1 MKDGYWVVRTYQAG
15 RVGEKTKFWVPGKRP
30 DKRLSKKAKA
40 KLRKQE
46 QNEYSSIKQAARILN
61 ENYTAKDTL
70 LGLDYSEKGME
81 KLEKWIVSQGIDLQ
95 QLDDAQKLYV
105 YWQAADHELNNCLRR
120 AKRNAKKLGVEI
132 KAFYVTSDLD
142 PYTGETV
149 RVHHHL
155 VINPEAKQAFIDA
168 WKEMGGVDYEALYGY
183 QEDRTQLAVYLL
195 KQVRH
200 VPNIKKFKTTRNL
213 TRPEPKD
220 RIVLSDAELRVPRHA
235 KLVYRNEFTRS
246 GQPQYIRYVL
256 PAWKEDPPDG
266 SAE

>member
-1 MKDGYWVVRTYQAG
+1 MKEGYWVVRTYQAG

-61 ENYTAKDTL
+61 ENYTASDIL
-70 LGLDYSEKGME
+70 LGLDYSPKGMK
-81 KLEKWIVSQGIDLQ
+81 KLEKWITAQGTDLH
-95 QLDDAQKLYV
+95 QLDEAQMLCAL
-105 YWQAADHELNNCLRR
+105 WEAADHELGNCLRR

-155 VINPEAKQAFIDA
+155 VINPEAVQAFVDA
-168 WKEMGGVDYEALYGY
+168 WKEMGSVDYENLYGV
-183 QEDRTQLAVYLL
+183 QEDRTQLAEYLL

-213 TRPEPKD
+213 KRPEPKD

-235 KLVYRNEFTRS
+235 KLVYRNEFSHT
-246 GQPQYIRYVL
+246 GQSQYIRYIL
-256 PAWKEDPPDG
+256 PSWEPKGPPEQ
-266 SAE
+266 AQ